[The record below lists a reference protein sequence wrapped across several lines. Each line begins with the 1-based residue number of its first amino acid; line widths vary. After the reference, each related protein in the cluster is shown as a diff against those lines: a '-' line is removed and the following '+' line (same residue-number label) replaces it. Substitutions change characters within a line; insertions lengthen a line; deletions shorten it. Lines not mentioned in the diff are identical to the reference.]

1 MSNFLVLHLKVCV
14 DVVICQQLLINL
26 AVKLPIIDR
35 VTSTTI
41 YPFLCMPSPSFLP
54 WPHH

>member
-41 YPFLCMPSPSFLP
+41 YTFLCMPSPSFLP
-54 WPHH
+54 WPPH